1 MILFYFDLFLG
12 WSVSLSSN
20 GSILAVGGPVDG
32 PSYTDRIGSTW
43 LFQFN
48 GSMYIPLGDKLVGTK
63 YLGYSSQ
70 GKHQQQSMFLNTA

>member
-1 MILFYFDLFLG
+1 M
-12 WSVSLSSN
+12 
-20 GSILAVGGPVDG
+20 DG

-48 GSMYIPLGDKLVGTK
+48 GSMYIPLGDKLVGAK

-70 GKHQQQSMFLNTA
+70 GKTSAPIIFLKSCIRDIMTLYTIFPFGQARR